1 MTNAQIIFNE
11 RVRLME
17 EQRIGTT
24 GRVIEV
30 LNMNGETEFINE
42 PEEIHT
48 YQAWKALGYQVKRG
62 EKAIAKFTIWKYK
75 AGKVEVEAE
84 GDGEEQ
90 EQKGMMFMK
99 LSHFFSESQV
109 EAVKKNGAA

>member
-24 GRVIEV
+24 GRTLEVI
-30 LNMNGETEFINE
+30 NMKGETEFINE

-84 GDGEEQ
+84 GEEE
-90 EQKGMMFMK
+90 EQKGRMFMK
-99 LSHFFSESQV
+99 MSHFFSESQV